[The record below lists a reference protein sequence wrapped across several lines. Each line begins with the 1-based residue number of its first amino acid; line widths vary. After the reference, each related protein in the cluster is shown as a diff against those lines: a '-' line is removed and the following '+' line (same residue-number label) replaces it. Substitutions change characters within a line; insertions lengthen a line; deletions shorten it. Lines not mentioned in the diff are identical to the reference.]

1 MKILQTLKKL
11 LWGYKEKKEDND
23 EYTESIGIS
32 FYLTDNSDIDIV
44 CSIGDINFENLDEIT
59 IFSEKYAELLVLLNN
74 GLLKYQIL
82 EIISEY
88 SKDQTDTKLNNKLF
102 ADNILS
108 FYRVIENKVQ
118 TAKRTK
124 KPLIRPLEVFNTG
137 HEE

>member
-11 LWGYKEKKEDND
+11 LWGYEEKEDN
-23 EYTESIGIS
+23 EYTDSIGIS
-32 FYLTDNSDIDIV
+32 FYLTDSSDIDII
-44 CSIGDINFENLDEIT
+44 CNISDINFENLDEIT
-59 IFSEKYAELLVLLNN
+59 IFAEKYAELLVLLNN

-88 SKDQTDTKLNNKLF
+88 SKDQTDDKLNNKLF

-118 TAKRTK
+118 HAKKTK
-124 KPLIRPLEVFNTG
+124 KPLIRPIEVFNIG

>member
-11 LWGYKEKKEDND
+11 LWGYEEKEDH
-23 EYTESIGIS
+23 EYTDNIGIS
-32 FYLTDNSDIDIV
+32 FYLTDSSDIDIV
-44 CSIGDINFENLDEIT
+44 CNIGDINFENLDEIT
-59 IFSEKYAELLVLLNN
+59 IFAEKYAELLVLLNN

-88 SKDQTDTKLNNKLF
+88 SKDQTDDKLNNKLF

-108 FYRVIENKVQ
+108 FYRVIDKKIQ
-118 TAKRTK
+118 HAKRTK
-124 KPLIRPLEVFNTG
+124 KPLIRPIEVFNIG

>member
-11 LWGYKEKKEDND
+11 LWASKYKKDEKYSDN
-23 EYTESIGIS
+23 IGIS
-32 FYLTDNSDIDIV
+32 FYLTDSSDIDIV
-44 CSIGDINFENLDEIT
+44 CHIDELKFENLD
-59 IFSEKYAELLVLLNN
+59 SLVVCAEKYAELLVLLNH

-88 SKDQTDTKLNNKLF
+88 SKQQDEIAMSNKLF

-108 FYRVIENKVQ
+108 FYNIINNKVRK
-118 TAKRTK
+118 AKNTK
-124 KPLIRPLEVFNTG
+124 KPLIRPSQVFNIS